1 MMNPKCPFC
10 EDRPS
15 MRLRSSSR
23 MIGLL
28 IPENH
33 TVARMMTQSIDKAR
47 GKWYQCPICKF
58 AALFEKNPS
67 EP

>member
-1 MMNPKCPFC
+1 
-10 EDRPS
+10 
-15 MRLRSSSR
+15 